1 MSRRFAPDV
10 VRAFTAG
17 LAPIGTVIVLVLI
30 VVSLWPDLF
39 TGYDPFAVE
48 VDRQLLPPSPAHWF
62 GTDELGRDLF
72 ARVLHGTR
80 ISIGSAVVV
89 VLASA
94 AIGTT
99 VGFVAGFA
107 RGAVDQL
114 LMRIA
119 DVFIAF
125 PGLIIAMS
133 IVSILGPSLQNA
145 MAAIVVIW
153 WPQYARLARAQVLVE
168 RSKLYVE
175 AAISIGART
184 IWIMLRH
191 VAPNSWVPLVVKG
204 SLDLGLAMLLTAS
217 LSFLGLGA
225 LPPSPELGALITRG
239 RDYLLNAWWYSTFPG
254 LVMFVAVLGFNLLGD
269 SFRDAFDPTLR
280 EA

>member
-1 MSRRFAPDV
+1 V
-10 VRAFTAG
+10 NTRAIRDITHAFGTG
-17 LAPIGTVIVLVLI
+17 LAPVGTAIVFVLL
-30 VVSLWPDLF
+30 VVSLWPDLVA
-39 TGYDPFAVE
+39 TYDPFAVE
-48 VDRQLLPPSPAHWF
+48 VDRQLLPPSPTHFF

-72 ARVLHGTR
+72 ARVVHGTR
-80 ISIGSAVVV
+80 ISVGSALVV

-99 VGFVAGFA
+99 VGFIAGFA
-107 RGAVDQL
+107 RGAVDQI

-125 PGLIIAMS
+125 PGLIIAMA

-145 MAAIVVIW
+145 MAAIVIIW

-175 AAISIGART
+175 AAISMGARAT
-184 IWIMLRH
+184 RILIRH
-191 VAPNSWVPLVVKG
+191 VAPNAWVPLVVKG

-280 EA
+280 DA

>member
-1 MSRRFAPDV
+1 MSRRTARTL
-10 VRAFTAG
+10 VRAFGSG
-17 LAPIGTVIVLVLI
+17 LAPIGTAIILALLL
-30 VVSLWPDLF
+30 VSLWPDLF
-39 TGYDPFAVE
+39 TSHDPFAVE
-48 VDRQLLPPSPAHWF
+48 VDRQLLPPSGAHPF

-80 ISIGSAVVV
+80 ISVGSALVVV
-89 VLASA
+89 FASA

-99 VGFVAGFA
+99 VGLIAGSA

-125 PGLIIAMS
+125 PGLIIAMA
-133 IVSILGPSLQNA
+133 IVSIVGPSLQNA

-168 RSKLYVE
+168 RSKPYVE
-175 AAISIGART
+175 AARSIGART
-184 IWIMLRH
+184 RTILLRH
-191 VAPNSWVPLVVKG
+191 VVANSWVPLVVKG

-269 SFRDAFDPTLR
+269 SLRDAFDPTMR